1 LSKICASKSCA
12 QIIHRLPPYTCRER
26 QGVAAVNVRVEEEMK
41 RKLAELAKSAG
52 ATQSELVKSTIAE
65 KIAVHQTA
73 RLVSPTTIPDWVP
86 KGKYVALVRGAVAAV
101 GDSVAEVVA
110 SALDKFSE
118 EPVHV
123 ARKGRPIERV
133 NYAFLVS
140 AATKC
145 WKYLTVNQ
153 DSYPVIPTTIM
164 GKNRLRIASSPDT
177 AANLTLVDG
186 HIVDQAHLQ
195 PAGQVGIFTA
205 AGPVKAKT
213 FTAEIEL
220 PTGSFKTIVASSSIP
235 KALPFQA
242 VLGGNLLDNVDL
254 YALGKSK
261 VVCISD
267 P

>member
-1 LSKICASKSCA
+1 
-12 QIIHRLPPYTCRER
+12 
-26 QGVAAVNVRVEEEMK
+26 
-41 RKLAELAKSAG
+41 
-52 ATQSELVKSTIAE
+52 LVKSAVAE

-73 RLVSPTTIPDWVP
+73 RLVSPMTIPNWVP

-110 SALDKFSE
+110 TALDKFSE
-118 EPVHV
+118 EPIHV

-133 NYAFLVS
+133 HYAFSVS
-140 AATKC
+140 AAIKC
-145 WKYLTVNQ
+145 WKYVTVDQ
-153 DSYPVIPTTIM
+153 DSFLVIPTTIM
-164 GKNRLRIASSPDT
+164 GKKRLRIASSPDT
-177 AANLTLVDG
+177 AASLTLVDG
-186 HIVDQAHLQ
+186 QIIDQADLK
-195 PAGQVGIFTA
+195 PAGQVEIFTA

-213 FTAEIEL
+213 FSADIEL
-220 PTGSFKTIVASSSIP
+220 STGSYRTIVASSNIP

-242 VLGGNLLDNVDL
+242 LLGRNVLDNVDL